1 MSEANKKQVGGSHYA
16 AGDKPQ
22 HWDIVAMH
30 DLDYFQGQI
39 TKYVMRWKKKNGL
52 QDLQKAAHFLQ
63 KYIELNTPSP
73 QEVMKQEMLNFPRL
87 EEIARQQEEAYK
99 NEKPMPMHPL
109 MSAVLY
115 NDENF
120 QCEGYYGDG
129 TELYKC
135 MYCRTTVRAKGLLG
149 AYEKHPQCVA
159 AKAEKA
165 RRSMAAVQVAPT
177 PQVAGS

>member
-1 MSEANKKQVGGSHYA
+1 MLEANKIQVGGTHYQ

-63 KYIELNTPSP
+63 KYIELNTPALV
-73 QEVMKQEMLNFPRL
+73 ET
-87 EEIARQQEEAYK
+87 
-99 NEKPMPMHPL
+99 PL
-109 MSAVLY
+109 PTIQLDDATPTQIPSLTEHY
-115 NDENF
+115 SDEHF

-129 TELYKC
+129 TELYRC
-135 MYCRTTVRAKGLLG
+135 RHCRTMLRARGLPG
-149 AYEKHPQCVA
+149 AYVGHAQPCTLPGVLPPLPG
-159 AKAEKA
+159 
-165 RRSMAAVQVAPT
+165 AV
-177 PQVAGS
+177 